1 MFKKCSGFTV
11 GNLSE
16 TSPVSRLKTSHA
28 QHQVVT
34 ALLSSSLATAG
45 VQPQGPH
52 LQHGCDTE
60 VPWGEKQEGRWT
72 QKSCCEHAV
81 LTPGANARGWCQG
94 TAAGPPSACKP
105 ADQPGRGFLAARASR
120 GGAACPALEE
130 PSGDHFTSW
139 LEATRGTQA
148 PEEGRRPGGRAEGFR
163 HEVLHSHVTRLP
175 LKWLRRL

>member
-120 GGAACPALEE
+120 RGGVPCPGGAK
-130 PSGDHFTSW
+130 
-139 LEATRGTQA
+139 
-148 PEEGRRPGGRAEGFR
+148 RRPLHFVAGSHAGHPGPRGGEEAGRPGR
-163 HEVLHSHVTRLP
+163 GLP
-175 LKWLRRL
+175 P